1 MAWLIIGYGNDI
13 RGDDGFG
20 IAVAQAVAEAQTSA
34 VVVKIN
40 TLVPE
45 LIEKIRLADGVIFID
60 ASLTLAC
67 GEMQRTELK
76 VDKEQDELGLGL
88 ASASTSHDC
97 APQTLIQLN
106 YILNKTQPPA
116 WLFSVGGA
124 QFDYSQRLS
133 QSVKACVE
141 TARDEIISLIS

>member
-1 MAWLIIGYGNDI
+1 MAWLVIGYGSDI

-34 VVVKIN
+34 VVIKIN

-45 LIEKIRLADGVIFID
+45 LIEKIRIADGVIFID

-67 GEMQRTELK
+67 GQMQRTELK
-76 VDKEQDELGLGL
+76 VDKDQQESGP
-88 ASASTSHDC
+88 ASASSSHDC

-133 QSVKACVE
+133 DSVKVCVE
-141 TARDEIISLIS
+141 TVRDQIISLIS

>member
-1 MAWLIIGYGNDI
+1 MAWLVIGYGSDI

-34 VVVKIN
+34 VIVKIN

-45 LIEKIRLADGVIFID
+45 LIEKIRVADGVIFID

-67 GEMQRTELK
+67 GQMQRTELK
-76 VDKEQDELGLGL
+76 VDKGKQRPAPL
-88 ASASTSHDC
+88 SASSSHDC

-106 YILNKTQPPA
+106 YILNKTDPPA

-124 QFDYSQRLS
+124 QFDYAQELS
-133 QSVKACVE
+133 EAIKASVKTV
-141 TARDEIISLIS
+141 RDEIITLIS